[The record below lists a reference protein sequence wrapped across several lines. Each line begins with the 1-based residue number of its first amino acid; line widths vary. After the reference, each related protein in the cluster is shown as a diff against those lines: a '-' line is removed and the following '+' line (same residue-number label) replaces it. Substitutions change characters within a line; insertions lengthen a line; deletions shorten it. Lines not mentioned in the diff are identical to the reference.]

1 VQVFD
6 EQVVDRITGIPS
18 HSNMITVQNKNNLGD
33 LKVKNEIGL
42 GRGLFG
48 KIMELLA
55 DAAQFIEER
64 FILKGSGEGLIN
76 GMNFAGKYLE
86 LVDKLL
92 SHPRYVLI
100 LIMATFVVVL

>member
-76 GMNFAGKYLE
+76 GRNFAGKYLE